1 MFTKILAP
9 IQNLENDEL
18 VFEQALTL
26 AKEKQGMLMLLHV
39 FSPNEQ
45 TPLLPS
51 PVLYRYPIVT
61 DELMKNYQQRWEE
74 TENEGLKMLK
84 ALSERAEAAGV
95 TPEFSQNVGP
105 VGPVVCTMA
114 KNWGA
119 DLIVIRQP
127 DRSKLEEL
135 LTGSNSHYV
144 LHHAP
149 CQVLTVHTAT

>member
-9 IQNLENDEL
+9 IQNLENDEV

-26 AKEKQGMLMLLHV
+26 AKEKQGTLMLLHV
-39 FSPNEQ
+39 FPPNEQ
-45 TPLLPS
+45 MPPLPN
-51 PVLYRYPIVT
+51 PVLYRYPMVT

-84 ALSERAEAAGV
+84 ALSDRAEAAGIIS
-95 TPEFSQNVGP
+95 EFSQNVGP
-105 VGPVVCTMA
+105 VGPVVCAMA

-135 LTGSNSHYV
+135 LSGSNSHYV

-149 CQVLTVHTAT
+149 CPVLTVHTDT